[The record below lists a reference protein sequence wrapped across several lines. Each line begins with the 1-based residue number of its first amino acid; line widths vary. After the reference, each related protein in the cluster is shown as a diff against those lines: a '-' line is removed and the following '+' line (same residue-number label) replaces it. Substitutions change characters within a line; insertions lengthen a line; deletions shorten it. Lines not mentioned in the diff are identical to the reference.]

1 MRHAI
6 KKILGYIL
14 DNIIINMW
22 YKFHQNRFS
31 RSRDILSTSLKKV
44 GSFEKNAREK
54 KSTALAY
61 YCDQKILDTNV
72 IVLSYILKRP
82 LCINNLNFDCVNF
95 ENIYREN
102 IQKVVKIRQ
111 ME

>member
-54 KSTALAY
+54 KSTTLAY
-61 YCDQKILDTNV
+61 IKCKCLKYFKNV
-72 IVLSYILKRP
+72 FCMFKRLK
-82 LCINNLNFDCVNF
+82 
-95 ENIYREN
+95 YS
-102 IQKVVKIRQ
+102 
-111 ME
+111 